1 MVGFSDYYVDLRDPA
16 AHQLM
21 LSRLDDLGIFTF
33 AVPTPKA
40 RQELLQLAS
49 KLGKIYPHTHSD
61 ADGVTV
67 ILPTEEITDL
77 PGLLGFSR
85 HTLDLHTD
93 CTAVPRPPDLIVNH
107 CAQAA
112 IEGGETL
119 LVDMKDVY
127 EELLHSWPGVAQD
140 LSGPGSMIFGFGK
153 GRYAGSVFEHVG
165 NNRVVCRFRA
175 DGAGFSDVRIGTS
188 MQILMDLL
196 GRFCVKLKLESGQ
209 GYVINNGRWL
219 HGRSSF
225 VGHREFMRILVTAND
240 PEVPSYR
247 IIRGFDLSYRAS
259 GSARDGVRR
268 DSDAINLARE
278 ANGSRAEQR

>member
-1 MVGFSDYYVDLRDPA
+1 MIGFSDYYVDLSDPA

-21 LSRLDDLGIFTF
+21 ISRLTELGIFTF

-40 RQELLQLAS
+40 RQELLQLAL
-49 KLGKIYPHTHSD
+49 KLGKIHRHAHSD

-67 ILPTEEITDL
+67 ILPMEEITDL

-93 CTAVPRPPDLIVNH
+93 CTALPVPPDLIVNH
-107 CAQAA
+107 CGQAA
-112 IEGGETL
+112 IKGGETL
-119 LVDMKDVY
+119 LVDMKEVY

-140 LSGPGSMIFGFGK
+140 LSGPGSMIFGFGR

-165 NNRVVCRFRA
+165 NNRILCRFRA

-196 GRFCVKLKLESGQ
+196 ERYCVKLKLESGQ

-225 VGHREFMRILVTAND
+225 VGHREFMRILVNAHD
-240 PEVPSYR
+240 PAVPSYR
-247 IIRGFDLSYRAS
+247 ISRGFDLSYRTA
-259 GSARDGVRR
+259 GSAREEVRQ
-268 DSDAINLARE
+268 DSGAINLARG